1 MRFVCIKAVILFSL
15 ISCTN
20 INFLLD
26 EGVDSDFLKNKTSVY
41 ISGWDNPIIKEMFF
55 FKFGKV
61 SDKKF
66 LLEAKI
72 SETQKKR
79 SVGVNQVAKKIDYK
93 ITVDYVLS
101 DISKKC
107 RDILNKQTSGFSF
120 TPKSS
125 GYNFASDV
133 LFDNLLKEAVQ
144 ENLNKFVAFANNKLK
159 SQNCLDED

>member
-1 MRFVCIKAVILFSL
+1 MRFVCIKVVILFSL

-26 EGVDSDFLKNKTSVY
+26 EGTGSDFLKNKTSLY
-41 ISGWDNPIIKEMFF
+41 ISGWENPIIKEMFF

-66 LLEAKI
+66 LLTAKI

-79 SVGVNQVAKKIDYK
+79 SVDVNQVAKKIDYI
-93 ITVDYVLS
+93 ITVDYALS

-107 RDILNKQTSGFSF
+107 QDVLNKQTSRFSF

-133 LFDNLLKEAVQ
+133 LFNNLLKEAIIK
-144 ENLNKFVAFANNKLK
+144 NLNNFVTFANNKLQ

>member
-1 MRFVCIKAVILFSL
+1 MKFVFIKIVILFSL

-26 EGVDSDFLKNKTSVY
+26 ESSGVDVLKNKTSLYV
-41 ISGWDNPIIKEMFF
+41 SGWNNPVIKEMFF
-55 FKFGKV
+55 FKFGEV

-66 LLEAKI
+66 LLTAKV
-72 SETQKKR
+72 SEKQIKR
-79 SVGVNQVAKKIDYK
+79 SVDVNQVAKKIDYK

-101 DISKKC
+101 DIRKKC
-107 RDILNKQTSGFSF
+107 PSVLSAQTSGFSF

-133 LFDNLLKEAVQ
+133 LFNNLLKQAVL
-144 ENLNKFVAFANNKLK
+144 ENITNFMALANKKIQ
-159 SQNCLDED
+159 SENCLDEN

>member
-1 MRFVCIKAVILFSL
+1 MKFVCIKAVILFSL

-101 DISKKC
+101 DISKFPFG
-107 RDILNKQTSGFSF
+107 IGLPWSV
-120 TPKSS
+120 
-125 GYNFASDV
+125 NFIAICKFH
-133 LFDNLLKEAVQ
+133 LF
-144 ENLNKFVAFANNKLK
+144 
-159 SQNCLDED
+159 

>member
-1 MRFVCIKAVILFSL
+1 MRFVYIKVIILFSL

-26 EGVDSDFLKNKTSVY
+26 EGVGSDFLKNKTSVY

-55 FKFGKV
+55 LKFGSA

-66 LLEAKI
+66 LLSANI
-72 SETQKKR
+72 SEMKTKR
-79 SVGVNQVAKKIDYK
+79 SVDVNQVAKKIDYK
-93 ITVDYVLS
+93 IIINYILS
-101 DISKKC
+101 DIENKC
-107 RDILNKQTSGFSF
+107 SNISNSQTSDFSF

-133 LFDNLLKEAVQ
+133 FFENLLRDAVLK
-144 ENLNKFVAFANNKLK
+144 NLDNFLDFADSALQ
-159 SQNCLDED
+159 SQNCIDEN

>member
-1 MRFVCIKAVILFSL
+1 MRFVYITAIFLFSL

-26 EGVDSDFLKNKTSVY
+26 EGGGSSFLKNKTSVY

-55 FKFGKV
+55 FKFGKT
-61 SDKKF
+61 SEKRF
-66 LLEAKI
+66 LLTAKI
-72 SETQKKR
+72 SESHTKR
-79 SVGVNQVAKKIDYK
+79 SVDVNQVAKKIDYK
-93 ITVDYVLS
+93 ITVDYALS
-101 DISKKC
+101 DITKKC
-107 RDILNKQTSGFSF
+107 RDVLNRQTSRFSF

-133 LFDNLLKEAVQ
+133 LFDNLLKEATL
-144 ENLNKFVAFANNKLK
+144 ENLNNFLAFANNKIQ